1 MEYCT
6 FKDIIQRLTSPGG
19 GGGAFSLHFVYCKK
33 KKNIRSKFR
42 KETEI
47 LQINACECF
56 KDLKKTFSTT
66 D

>member
-6 FKDIIQRLTSPGG
+6 FKDISPGG
-19 GGGAFSLHFVYCKK
+19 LHFPCILYIAK

-42 KETEI
+42 KETQI